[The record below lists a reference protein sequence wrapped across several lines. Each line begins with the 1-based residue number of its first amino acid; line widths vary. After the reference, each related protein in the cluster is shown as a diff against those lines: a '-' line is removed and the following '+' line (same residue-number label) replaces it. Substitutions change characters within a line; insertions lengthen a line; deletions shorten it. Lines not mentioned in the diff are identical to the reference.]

1 MDSYRIIKTQ
11 TGLGPFDY
19 NDDFTPTPYQYPLD
33 IITWYEVQVRGF
45 FFWHTVKAF
54 RSLRRAAELLHILRE
69 ADE

>member
-19 NDDFTPTPYQYPLD
+19 NDDLMPVNYQLPVD